1 MITLS
6 RNPRTFTS
14 ASSWQLKSLNR
25 AYNCALNLNP
35 HILYPSPSF
44 LNAIQTSW
52 WPAAEPLSPFWSNFL
67 KMPSHTSCPPLC
79 SLSTCTSVSSGSSMG
94 LFLLKMYA
102 SVANEVAIVGGRG
115 GGRRGEPLRGPPKL
129 AVSLAQSL
137 SKTHPPVSFAHTH
150 THMHLLLQGYHITYP
165 LGYTAV
171 QAWMFSW

>member
-1 MITLS
+1 MRVRQRVKNNRIKSINNLKCTRLRSDWMITLS

-102 SVANEVAIVGGRG
+102 SVANEVAIVGGG
-115 GGRRGEPLRGPPKL
+115 GNPWGDR
-129 AVSLAQSL
+129 QN
-137 SKTHPPVSFAHTH
+137 
-150 THMHLLLQGYHITYP
+150 
-165 LGYTAV
+165 
-171 QAWMFSW
+171 